1 MIPVKQLVGSLRY
14 ALKDMQ
20 GVNYSDFELVEA
32 INHAAWQLY
41 SRIAE
46 QFVSA
51 GLKKKILVV
60 DESGSAS
67 LPTDFL
73 KIHQIGMA
81 DEGRAVPVSYTA
93 RNDGEYRI
101 IGDTF
106 YALEGVYSLEYYYV
120 PVRVSSLSDF
130 LDVTPATSPYIEKVA
145 LAMLGND
152 LESAENVVRACV
164 KSMTARDISHF
175 EDIGPV
181 QIFGGKL

>member
-1 MIPVKQLVGSLRY
+1 MIPVKQLVTSMRY
-14 ALKDMQ
+14 SLKDMR
-20 GVNYSDFELVEA
+20 GVNYSNFELIEA
-32 INHAAWQLY
+32 INNAAWILY
-41 SRIAE
+41 SRMAE

-51 GLKKKILVV
+51 GLKKNILVV
-60 DESGSAS
+60 DESGSIA
-67 LPTDFL
+67 LPTDFI
-73 KIHQIGMA
+73 KIHQVGMA

-120 PVRVSSLSDF
+120 PARVSSLSDF
-130 LDVTPATSPYIEKVA
+130 IDITAAVSPYIEKIA
-145 LAMLGND
+145 LGMLGND
-152 LESAENVVRACV
+152 LGGAENVVRACV
-164 KSMTARDISHF
+164 QSLAGRDISHF